1 MFGSLEWSIAARYL
15 RSRRREGFISIIAW
29 FSLIGIALG
38 VATLIIVMSVMNG
51 FRTELLD
58 RVLGLNGH
66 MVVRGLDARLTGFDP
81 IAKALLAIDGIKAA
95 APLIEGQVMAT
106 ANKQASGALVRGM
119 WPRDLRARSIIADN
133 LHSGSLANF
142 KGRNDVV
149 IGQRLAVKL
158 GLRVGDS
165 ITLVSP
171 QGTATAFGTVPRM
184 KAYRVAATFM
194 VGMYE
199 YDSTFIYMPLP
210 AAQVFFRLQGAVN
223 GVEMFLD
230 NPDDVHRLRR
240 VILSVP
246 GASRVVDWQQ
256 VNSHFFQALQVER
269 NVMFLILTLIILIA
283 AFNIVSSLIMLV
295 NDKGKAIAILRTMGA
310 TRGMIMRIFM
320 ISGTSIGVVGTMTGF
335 AIGLAFCLNIDSIR
349 RWLES
354 LTGTELWSPEIR
366 FLSRIPAEVN
376 NGEVLSVVLMALA
389 LSFLATLY
397 PAWRAT
403 RIDPIEALR
412 YE

>member
-1 MFGSLEWSIAARYL
+1 MFGSLEWAIAARYL
-15 RSRRREGFISIIAW
+15 RARRHEGFISIIAW
-29 FSLIGIALG
+29 FSLVGIALG

-66 MVVRGLDARLTGFDP
+66 MVARGLDTRLTGFDP
-81 IAKALLAIDGIKAA
+81 LAKALGAIDGIRVA

-119 WPRDLRARSIIADN
+119 WPRDLAGRAIIAGN
-133 LHSGSLANF
+133 LYSGSLADF
-142 KGRNDVV
+142 KGKHNVV

-158 GLRVGDS
+158 GLRAGDK
-165 ITLVSP
+165 ITLVAP
-171 QGTATAFGTVPRM
+171 QGTTTAFGTVPRM
-184 KAYRVAATFM
+184 KTYRVAATFL

-210 AAQVFFRLQGAVN
+210 AAQVFFRLKDAVN
-223 GVEMFLD
+223 GVEMFLH
-230 NPDDVHRLRR
+230 NPDDVHRLRGA
-240 VILSVP
+240 IEAVP
-246 GASRVVDWQQ
+246 GVARVVDWQQ

-310 TRGMIMRIFM
+310 TRGMIMRIFV
-320 ISGTSIGVVGTMTGF
+320 ISGTSIGVIGTLAGF
-335 AIGLAFCLNIDSIR
+335 ALGLAFCLNIDTIR

-376 NGEVLSVVLMALA
+376 NAEVVSVVLMALA

-397 PAWRAT
+397 PAWRAA
-403 RIDPIEALR
+403 RVDPVEALR